1 VQSDNIKPVDVEMD
15 LLHAD
20 YKFNCRG
27 IVLPQSCLELADSI
41 KQRGLLHPIHVRVYN
56 PEQQKATGKK
66 FQIVAGYRRH
76 MAAQIN
82 KQSTI
87 PCVVH
92 EHLSDIDA
100 RIMNLDENI
109 TRQDLD
115 MVQEANAVKILVGE
129 GLTQDE
135 IGKRLGRSR
144 GWAQVRCML
153 VELPQEI
160 QELAAKDMLSNQQIR
175 DIYSLPTY
183 EAQYEAARKIKESKG
198 KEKKVRVKSGGR
210 SYFAKVVRD
219 RDEIFEMMEHFYE
232 YMEPEFVHRVMAWCA
247 GEISTVELLMDFK
260 TFLKDEKGIKY
271 EIPEKILPTVP
282 VRTYAGTDN

>member
-1 VQSDNIKPVDVEMD
+1 MQSATIPAVDVPMD
-15 LLHAD
+15 ILHAD

-27 IVLPQSCLELADSI
+27 VVLPQSCLELADSI
-41 KQRGLLHPIHVRVYN
+41 KQRGLLHPIHARMYA
-56 PEQQKATGKK
+56 PEQQKATGKQL
-66 FQIVAGYRRH
+66 QIVSGYRRH

-82 KQSTI
+82 KQTTI
-87 PCVVH
+87 SCVIH
-92 EHLSDIDA
+92 EFMSDIDA
-100 RIMNLDENI
+100 RLMNLDENI

-115 MVQEANAVKILVGE
+115 MVQEGNAVKILVEE
-129 GLTQDE
+129 GLTQEE

-153 VELPQEI
+153 VELPPEI

-175 DIYSLPTY
+175 DIYGLPTY

-210 SYFAKVVRD
+210 SYFAKTQRD
-219 RDEIFEMMEHFYE
+219 REEIFEMMDHFYE
-232 YMEPEFVHRVMAWCA
+232 FIEPEFIHRVMAWCA

-260 TFLKDEKGIKY
+260 SFLKDERGINY
-271 EIPEKILPTVP
+271 EIPEKILPAVP
-282 VRTYAGTDN
+282 VRTHASSDS